1 MSKVLLFSPISL
13 FLYYHLV
20 EDMLLETSYMK
31 GVLEAGCDEA
41 GRGPL
46 AGPVFA
52 AAVILPEGFSHPLLD
67 DSKKMSEKNRLLLRD
82 VIMEQAVAWAV
93 AEVSPEE
100 IDHINILSASFEAM
114 SRAVESLSVRPDHL
128 LIDGNRFRPRL
139 DIPYRCEVK
148 GDGRFA
154 NIAAASV
161 LAKTFRDERMVA
173 LAKEFPGYG
182 WERNKGYPT
191 REHREAV
198 ARLGVTPH
206 HRLSFLH
213 DKDQL
218 TLF

>member
-1 MSKVLLFSPISL
+1 
-13 FLYYHLV
+13 
-20 EDMLLETSYMK
+20 MK

-82 VIMEQAVAWAV
+82 IIMKEAVAWAV

-100 IDHINILSASFEAM
+100 IDRINILRASFEAM
-114 SRAVESLSVRPDHL
+114 TRAVESLTVRPEHL
-128 LIDGNRFRPRL
+128 LIDGNRFISRL

-161 LAKTFRDERMVA
+161 LAKTARDERMMQ
-173 LAKEFPGYG
+173 LAAEFPGYG
-182 WERNKGYPT
+182 WEKNKGYPT
-191 REHREAV
+191 REHRQAV
-198 ARLGVTPH
+198 ARLGATPH
-206 HRLSFLH
+206 HRMTFLH
-213 DKDQL
+213 EKDQL

>member
-1 MSKVLLFSPISL
+1 
-13 FLYYHLV
+13 
-20 EDMLLETSYMK
+20 MLLETSYMK

-82 VIMEQAVAWAV
+82 IIMKEAVAWAV

-100 IDHINILSASFEAM
+100 IDRINILRASFEAM
-114 SRAVESLSVRPDHL
+114 TRAVESLAVRPEHL
-128 LIDGNRFRPRL
+128 LIDGNRFVSRL

-161 LAKTFRDERMVA
+161 LAKTARDERMMQ
-173 LAKEFPGYG
+173 LAAEFPGYG
-182 WERNKGYPT
+182 WEKNKGYPT
-191 REHREAV
+191 REHRQAV
-198 ARLGVTPH
+198 ARLGATPH
-206 HRLSFLH
+206 HRMTFLH
-213 DKDQL
+213 EKDQL

>member
-1 MSKVLLFSPISL
+1 
-13 FLYYHLV
+13 
-20 EDMLLETSYMK
+20 MLLETSYMK

-82 VIMEQAVAWAV
+82 IIMKEAVAWAV

-100 IDHINILSASFEAM
+100 IDRINILRASFEAM
-114 SRAVESLSVRPDHL
+114 TRAVESLAVRPEHL
-128 LIDGNRFRPRL
+128 LIDGNRFISRL
-139 DIPYRCEVK
+139 GIPYRCEVK

-161 LAKTFRDERMVA
+161 LAKTARDERMMQ
-173 LAKEFPGYG
+173 LAAEFPGYG
-182 WERNKGYPT
+182 WEKNKGYPT
-191 REHREAV
+191 REHRQAV
-198 ARLGVTPH
+198 ARLGATPH
-206 HRLSFLH
+206 HRMTFLH
-213 DKDQL
+213 EKDQL

>member
-1 MSKVLLFSPISL
+1 
-13 FLYYHLV
+13 
-20 EDMLLETSYMK
+20 MK

-82 VIMEQAVAWAV
+82 IIMKEAVAWAV

-100 IDHINILSASFEAM
+100 IDRINILRASFEAM
-114 SRAVESLSVRPDHL
+114 TRAVESLSVRPEHL
-128 LIDGNRFRPRL
+128 LIDGNRFVSRL

-161 LAKTFRDERMVA
+161 LAKTARDERMMQ
-173 LAKEFPGYG
+173 LAEEFPGYG
-182 WERNKGYPT
+182 WEKNKGYPT
-191 REHREAV
+191 REHRQAV
-198 ARLGVTPH
+198 ARLGATPH
-206 HRLSFLH
+206 HRMTFLH
-213 DKDQL
+213 EKDQL

>member
-1 MSKVLLFSPISL
+1 
-13 FLYYHLV
+13 
-20 EDMLLETSYMK
+20 MLLDTSYMK

-52 AAVILPEGFSHPLLD
+52 AAVILPEGFAHPLLD

-82 VIMEQAVAWAV
+82 VIVEQAVAWAV

-100 IDHINILSASFEAM
+100 IDQINILRASFEAM
-114 SRAVESLSVRPDHL
+114 TRAVEMLSVRPEHL
-128 LIDGNRFRPRL
+128 LIDGNRFRSRL

-173 LAKEFPGYG
+173 LAKEYPGYG

-213 DKDQL
+213 PADQL

>member
-1 MSKVLLFSPISL
+1 
-13 FLYYHLV
+13 
-20 EDMLLETSYMK
+20 MLLETSYMK
-31 GVLEAGCDEA
+31 GMLEAGCDEA

-52 AAVILPEGFSHPLLD
+52 AAVILPEGFAHPLLD

-82 VIMEQAVAWAV
+82 VIMRDAVAWAV

-100 IDHINILSASFEAM
+100 IDRINILRASFEAM
-114 SRAVESLSVRPDHL
+114 TRAVESLSVRPEHL
-128 LIDGNRFRPRL
+128 LIDGNRFISRL
-139 DIPYRCEVK
+139 EIPYRCEVK

-161 LAKTFRDERMVA
+161 LAKTARDERMMQ

-198 ARLGVTPH
+198 ARLGATPH

-213 DKDQL
+213 EKDQL